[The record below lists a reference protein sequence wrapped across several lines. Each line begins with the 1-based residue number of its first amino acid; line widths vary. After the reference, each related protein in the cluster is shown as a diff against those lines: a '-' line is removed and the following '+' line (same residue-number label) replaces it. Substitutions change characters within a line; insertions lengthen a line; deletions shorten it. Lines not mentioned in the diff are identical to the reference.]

1 MNDRETLRAERILDE
16 ACRKHGIDLAVLVAE
31 SSLWANPG
39 VHRHLAATP
48 EGPVW
53 YPNRRRYR
61 VGAGERKGQ
70 VKDGVQLDDN
80 TYANYAIKRALGFAQ
95 DGLVGFEVC
104 HIWPLTA
111 YEAQYHTCIANLVLL
126 PRSLAGLSDHDQRI
140 AAVLQYRSLE
150 LYGWCP
156 DPERPPQRP
165 DAYPTNWRAPF
176 SMPGRLPR

>member
-1 MNDRETLRAERILDE
+1 LKIYADALLEE

-31 SSLWANPG
+31 TSLWADPEI
-39 VHRHLAATP
+39 HRRLAGTP

-95 DGLVGFEVC
+95 DELVGFEVC
-104 HIWPLTA
+104 HIWPGTA
-111 YEAQYHTCIANLVLL
+111 YDARFHTCIANLVLL
-126 PRSLAGLSDHDQRI
+126 PRPLAGLSDHDSRI
-140 AAVLQYRSLE
+140 AAALQYRSFE
-150 LYGWCP
+150 LYGWAP
-156 DPERPPQRP
+156 DPSLPVDRP
-165 DAYPTNWRAPF
+165 DAYPSNWRAPF
-176 SMPGRLPR
+176 PMPGRLPR